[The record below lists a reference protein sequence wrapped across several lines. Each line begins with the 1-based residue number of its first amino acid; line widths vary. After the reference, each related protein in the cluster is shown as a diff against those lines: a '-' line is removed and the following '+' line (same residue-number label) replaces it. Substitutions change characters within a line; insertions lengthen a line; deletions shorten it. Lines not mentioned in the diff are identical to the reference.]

1 MSMKANDYSGGG
13 NYEAPPPLE
22 SGAYNSRTVQIL
34 NIGLQKQ
41 NPYKGEDKPPKYELY
56 VTYELSDEF
65 LEDEDGEPD
74 LTKPRWVGERFTI
87 NSLESENAK
96 STKRYLALDP
106 NNQFEGDWSQVLNTP
121 CVVTLVQNK
130 SKKKKDVIYNNV
142 ASVQPMRSKDAAKL
156 PALVNEPKVFDF
168 YEPDVKVFLSLPGF
182 LQKIIKESLDFSGS
196 KLENLLEDV
205 SETDTKEK
213 RTGKNPV
220 KEVAAEGGS
229 DDDESW

>member
-1 MSMKANDYSGGG
+1 
-13 NYEAPPPLE
+13 
-22 SGAYNSRTVQIL
+22 
-34 NIGLQKQ
+34 
-41 NPYKGEDKPPKYELY
+41 
-56 VTYELSDEF
+56 
-65 LEDEDGEPD
+65 
-74 LTKPRWVGERFTI
+74 
-87 NSLESENAK
+87 
-96 STKRYLALDP
+96 
-106 NNQFEGDWSQVLNTP
+106 
-121 CVVTLVQNK
+121 
-130 SKKKKDVIYNNV
+130 
-142 ASVQPMRSKDAAKL
+142 MRSKDAAKL

-196 KLENLLEDV
+196 KLESLLEDV